1 MRSLNLDRLE
11 TLQAI
16 AETQSFSAAARRL
29 NLSQPAVST
38 QMRELEA
45 RFGVPLL
52 ERLGKKALPTAAG
65 RDLLAH
71 AQRIAAETQ
80 AIMALARRRREG
92 WLGRVRLGTSTI
104 ALNFHLPPVL
114 RRLRSAHPYIELA
127 VTSGTTVAVLAQL
140 ARNELDAGVVNLP
153 IGDRALEVVPLCE
166 EPLLAIFPPDADGCA
181 VACDA
186 AIARAAQPAVRAA
199 ARAGEPADP
208 GLVRGGRPCAAA
220 RHGAG
225 QSRLGGPH
233 GRRRARR
240 FDRAGARR
248 RRRAGAV
255 RRPGAAIDARAVAH
269 ARLCAAARQARR
281 ARAAAGARGAADAA
295 RRAARGRRRVAGAER
310 RVGGTDAQSQPRSAQ
325 GAGNRCGAAQLHGG
339 GATARAV
346 AARRLHAGERA
357 RAAARPAP
365 DRAGRQEG
373 VRHRGRDWK

>member
-1 MRSLNLDRLE
+1 MRGLNLDRLE

-71 AQRIAAETQ
+71 AQRIAAEAQ
-80 AIMALARRRREG
+80 AILALTRRRREG

-153 IGDRALEVVPLCE
+153 IEDRALEVVPLCE
-166 EPLLAIFPPDADGCA
+166 EPLLAIFPPDANGVPSHA
-181 VACDA
+181 TPQSL
-186 AIARAAQPAVRAA
+186 AQHSLLF
-199 ARAGEPADP
+199 E
-208 GLVRGGRPCAAA
+208 RP
-220 RHGAG
+220 
-225 QSRLGGPH
+225 
-233 GRRRARR
+233 
-240 FDRAGARR
+240 
-248 RRRAGAV
+248 
-255 RRPGAAIDARAVAH
+255 H
-269 ARLCAAARQARR
+269 AQVNQLILAWF
-281 ARAAAGARGAADAA
+281 AAAGFAPRPAMELDNLGSAARMVGVGLGVSIVPERVAADVQAQFGALVRPLMPALSRTLAYVQRRDKPDEPALRLVREALLTLRDEQPAHDSAA
-295 RRAARGRRRVAGAER
+295 DRRHRKPRRRV
-310 RVGGTDAQSQPRSAQ
+310 
-325 GAGNRCGAAQLHGG
+325 
-339 GATARAV
+339 
-346 AARRLHAGERA
+346 
-357 RAAARPAP
+357 
-365 DRAGRQEG
+365 
-373 VRHRGRDWK
+373 